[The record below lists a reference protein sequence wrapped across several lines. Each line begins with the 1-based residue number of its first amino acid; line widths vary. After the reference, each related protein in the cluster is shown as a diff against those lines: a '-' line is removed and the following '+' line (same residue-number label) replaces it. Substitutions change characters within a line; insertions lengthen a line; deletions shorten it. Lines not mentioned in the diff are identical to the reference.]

1 MGDESHTSDHRSRND
16 DATSSSSSS
25 RSEFSWGH
33 LLRHPILR
41 RCIPMYMA
49 LCAYNIVY
57 SEILPLYGIALQ
69 KDEGLQI
76 STTDIGFVFTANAA
90 ISVVMNLLFPHVTKR
105 CTTLF
110 LWRACNLMFAATV
123 MLNGVT
129 TSLNSYHSR
138 SLTMGWLIFLAF
150 FRCTAS
156 TWCFS
161 LSMMFVAN
169 AAPPE
174 HLGKVTGMSHS
185 FGSLMRSLWPLV
197 AAPMFAWSISSHH
210 WFPFNHYLVFAVSA
224 LLALYA
230 YYLSLS
236 LTEDDVMNPNKIP
249 QNATSAATT
258 PRTTIGTGSVSD
270 DEA

>member
-1 MGDESHTSDHRSRND
+1 
-16 DATSSSSSS
+16 
-25 RSEFSWGH
+25 
-33 LLRHPILR
+33 
-41 RCIPMYMA
+41 MYMA

-174 HLGKVTGMSHS
+174 HLGKVTGMSHAC
-185 FGSLMRSLWPLV
+185 GSLMRSLWPLV

-210 WFPFNHYLVFAVSA
+210 WFPFNHYFVFVVSS

-230 YYLSLS
+230 YFLSLS

-249 QNATSAATT
+249 QNATSASTT
-258 PRTTIGTGSVSD
+258 PKKTIGTGSVSD
-270 DEA
+270 DE